1 MSDVDLLREEIASR
15 LPEYMVPENIVVY
28 PKLPLSD
35 NGKIDRNKLAEVAGR
50 LSGRRTKELKKPVSE
65 LERRLLNVWMQV
77 MQTSEAGADDNFFT
91 SGGDS
96 LKAIIFI
103 NALKESENFEI
114 SLQELFENPSV
125 QLLASLLESRQKEE
139 DTIEMVEGEL

>member
-1 MSDVDLLREEIASR
+1 M
-15 LPEYMVPENIVVY
+15 
-28 PKLPLSD
+28 
-35 NGKIDRNKLAEVAGR
+35 
-50 LSGRRTKELKKPVSE
+50 KKPVSE
-65 LERRLLNVWMQV
+65 LERRLLNVWMKV
-77 MQTSEAGADDNFFT
+77 MQTPEAGADDNFFT